1 MSNENKNQLTPQEE
15 RRMSREIVR
24 LQKHLEKMHT
34 LRNKINRALSR
45 VHEDNLSLAL
55 TQKKNLRVLSK
66 EYDDLVQEIR
76 VLPAFDAAQV
86 LEDEYNYILTVG
98 NVIET
103 TRELRKHP
111 TIGDENTK
119 AIISGLVQFY
129 DGLRAELAEQEKQ
142 HTASDK

>member
-1 MSNENKNQLTPQEE
+1 MSNENKNQLVPAEE

-24 LQKHLEKMHT
+24 LQKQLAKMHA
-34 LRNKINRALSR
+34 LRDKMNHALAR
-45 VHEDNLSLAL
+45 IHEDNLTLVL

-66 EYDDLVQEIR
+66 EYDDLMQSIN

-98 NVIET
+98 NLIET

-129 DGLRAELAEQEKQ
+129 DGLRAELAASEKANEQK
-142 HTASDK
+142 

>member
-1 MSNENKNQLTPQEE
+1 MSNENKNQLTPQQE

-24 LQKHLEKMHT
+24 LQKHIEKMHA
-34 LRNKINRALSR
+34 LRNKINRGLSR
-45 VHEDNLSLAL
+45 VQTDNLSLAL

-66 EYDDLVQEIR
+66 EYDELVNEVGI
-76 VLPAFDAAQV
+76 LPALDAAQV

-111 TIGDENTK
+111 TIGDENTE

-129 DGLRAELAEQEKQ
+129 DGLRAELAANEK
-142 HTASDK
+142 AVEKN